1 MLPGRQLRMIF
12 RQVQVKLI
20 TSRKKAMP
28 NQAPTSGKK
37 SVGGSSSAGGSER
50 YSGPGLYGLVRN
62 PG

>member
-20 TSRKKAMP
+20 TTRKKAMP
-28 NQAPTSGKK
+28 DQAPTSGTK
-37 SVGGSSSAGGSER
+37 SVGGSER
-50 YSGPGLYGLVRN
+50 YSGPGLNGLVRN